1 MKMLMESRAKHG
13 KRSNRS
19 ESARK
24 EKDEA
29 LKSLVKSGK
38 GVTVVGKDST
48 SGNARRA
55 AAAANGKGVG
65 RRRSAKEGAPSA
77 SGASFKL

>member
-1 MKMLMESRAKHG
+1 MESRAKHG
-13 KRSNRS
+13 KRSGRS

-29 LKSLVKSGK
+29 LRSLVKSGK

-55 AAAANGKGVG
+55 AAANGKDVG
-65 RRRSAKEGAPSA
+65 RGKSAKEGVPSA